1 MSIEGPMLP
10 NKLLGLKSLKLVSCV
25 PPSAINDN
33 RGKKL
38 ARDAP
43 INSLA
48 AAVCRSL
55 SATSGRLRNTS
66 AGTVRGGLGAES
78 RLEERA
84 TENEAADL
92 PTSAAMEFSSVARSS
107 VTSDNCASA

>member
-1 MSIEGPMLP
+1 MVP

-25 PPSAINDN
+25 PPSAIKDN

-43 INSLA
+43 ICSLA

-55 SATSGRLRNTS
+55 SATSGRPRNTS
-66 AGTVRGGLGAES
+66 AGTVRGAFGKGS
-78 RLEERA
+78 RGEDRA
-84 TENEAADL
+84 TEKEAADL
-92 PTSAAMEFSSVARSS
+92 PTSAAIESSRLARFER
-107 VTSDNCASA
+107 